1 MKREETKLEIKR
13 RGEMYFY
20 NRDINCDFCLRPQQI
35 SRGEKNIFLSQG
47 ITSAYFIRQKIR
59 NEVLRDAVQLYL
71 MPVFIFPCFIFDS
84 ILMIQKWLFQWDID
98 TLGHSNKYTYI
109 SGLHS
114 IWKGRI
120 LDFFPSLLCNFVQS
134 MILD

>member
-20 NRDINCDFCLRPQQI
+20 NRDINCDFCFRPQQI

-84 ILMIQKWLFQWDID
+84 ILMIQKWLFQ
-98 TLGHSNKYTYI
+98 
-109 SGLHS
+109 
-114 IWKGRI
+114 
-120 LDFFPSLLCNFVQS
+120 
-134 MILD
+134 